1 MTALALR
8 AATAVRAPAGP
19 GPGEDDPALL
29 AYFTDLLAPFGQKP
43 DQDLYR
49 GGAHLHHRDLVD
61 LLLAADEAVAAARPD
76 LAIVAHALPDLAP
89 FTATA
94 PYLTA
99 RLGGRATNFAL
110 TEQGLAAPFTALRI
124 AAAYQEAGRAAE
136 VAVAVLEQTTLPTPY
151 PLTPL
156 VDSAALLVLRA
167 DAGPGPRFAG
177 AHSADHAGPALAA
190 RLDGPDADGTLLVLG
205 PHVTDD
211 IPDHPAVHRAE
222 PGSYCTGVWLEL
234 ARHWQDWQHAH
245 RRVVLC
251 DTDPRTGRTHL
262 AVFADGEE

>member
-29 AYFTDLLAPFGQKP
+29 AYFTDLLGPFGQKP

-61 LLLAADEAVAAARPD
+61 LLLADPAVAAARPE
-76 LAIVAHALPDLAP
+76 LAIVTHALPDLAP

-110 TEQGLAAPFTALRI
+110 TEQGLAAPFTALRV
-124 AAAYQEAGRAAE
+124 AAAYQRAGQATE
-136 VAVAVLEQTTLPTPY
+136 VVIAVLEQTTLPTPY
-151 PLTPL
+151 PLAGLT
-156 VDSAALLVLRA
+156 DSAALLVLRA

-177 AHSADHAGPALAA
+177 AQSTDDAGRALAA
-190 RLDGPDADGTLLVLG
+190 RLDGPDADHTLVVLG
-205 PHVTDD
+205 PHVTDG
-211 IPDHPAVHRAE
+211 IPDHPAVHRAA

-234 ARHWQDWQHAH
+234 ARHWQEWQHTH
-245 RRVVLC
+245 RRIVLC

-262 AVFADGEE
+262 AVFADGEA

>member
-61 LLLAADEAVAAARPD
+61 LLLTDRTVAAARPD
-76 LAIVAHALPDLAP
+76 LAIVTHALPDLAP

-124 AAAYQEAGRAAE
+124 AAAYQKAGQATE
-136 VAVAVLEQTTLPTPY
+136 VAIAVLEQTTLPTAHPVA
-151 PLTPL
+151 PLT
-156 VDSAALLVLRA
+156 DSAALLVLRA
-167 DAGPGPRFAG
+167 DAGPGPRFVG
-177 AHSADHAGPALAA
+177 AHCTDHAGRALTA
-190 RLDGPDADGTLLVLG
+190 RLDGPGADGTLLVLG
-205 PHVTDD
+205 PDVTDD
-211 IPDHPAVHRAE
+211 IPDHPAVHRTA
-222 PGSYCTGVWLEL
+222 PGSYCTSLWLEL
-234 ARHWQDWQHAH
+234 AHHWQDWHRTH